1 MSDIN
6 FYFVTPT

>member
-6 FYFVTPT
+6 LERVD

>member
-6 FYFVTPT
+6 L

>member
-6 FYFVTPT
+6 Y

>member
-6 FYFVTPT
+6 D